1 MDLATF
7 AETHLG
13 MKLLPHQRELL
24 AMIEKAKAE
33 GRQVAFVGGRRQGMT
48 AVRRAMELAKIS
60 APHYAESN
68 TQNVANLQLL
78 RKNNGRVG

>member
-7 AETHLG
+7 VEKQIGAQ
-13 MKLLPHQRELL
+13 LLPAQRELL
-24 AMIEKAKAE
+24 AMYEKAKAE
-33 GRQVAFVGGRRQGMT
+33 GRQLVFVGGRRQGMT
-48 AVRRAMELAKIS
+48 AVRTAIALAEECGLN
-60 APHYAESN
+60 YAESN

>member
-7 AETHLG
+7 AEKQLG
-13 MKLLPHQRELL
+13 MQLLPAQRELL
-24 AMIEKAKAE
+24 VAYEKAKAE

-48 AVRRAMELAKIS
+48 AVRRAIALAEECGL
-60 APHYAESN
+60 HYAESN

>member
-24 AMIEKAKAE
+24 AMVEKAKAE
-33 GRQVAFVGGRRQGMT
+33 GRQVVFVGGRRQGMT
-48 AVRRAMELAKIS
+48 AVRRAMELATDCGLN
-60 APHYAESN
+60 YAESN

-78 RKNNGRVG
+78 HKNNGGVG